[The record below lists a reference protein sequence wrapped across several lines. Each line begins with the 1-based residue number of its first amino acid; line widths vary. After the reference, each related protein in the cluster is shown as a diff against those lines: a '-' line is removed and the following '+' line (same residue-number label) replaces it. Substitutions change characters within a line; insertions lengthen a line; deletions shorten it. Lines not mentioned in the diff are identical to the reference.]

1 MSFLFGGGRPSQ
13 HDTIKHYQREIN
25 RHVRAMERENTK
37 SLQAEKPLTQ
47 DIKKYVQ
54 KNDLHMAKLKAKE
67 LIRARNF
74 RKRLCTTQQGLV
86 GLAQQLSIIQTSKH
100 SQEVLSKTTR
110 ILQALNSKMDLSS
123 TYKMLRDFEQESV
136 LLDEKTEVVNET
148 MDGIFEIENDEV
160 DYTLTSVFEEL
171 GLDVAGILNKNT
183 TLEVKASQPIDD
195 IEERF
200 ARLTA
205 NK

>member
-13 HDTIKHYQREIN
+13 NDTIKHYQREIN
-25 RHVRAMERENTK
+25 RHVRSMERESLR
-37 SLQAEKPLTQ
+37 SLQNDKPLLN

-54 KNDLHMAKLKAKE
+54 KNDLHMATLKAKE

-86 GLAQQLSIIQTSKH
+86 ALGQQLSIISTSQQ
-100 SQEVLSKTTR
+100 SQEVLAKTTR
-110 ILQALNSKMDLSS
+110 ILHALNTKMDLTS
-123 TYKMLRDFEQESV
+123 TYKMLRGFEEQSV
-136 LLDEKTEVVNET
+136 LLDEKTEVINET
-148 MDGIFEIENDEV
+148 MDGIFEV
-160 DYTLTSVFEEL
+160 DNGEIDGTLSSVFEEI
-171 GLDVAGILNKNT
+171 GLDLHKLMDNNKTNT
-183 TLEVKASQPIDD
+183 LQMQESQDN

-200 ARLTA
+200 ARLVA